1 MYSYIGKSVS
11 NDHLGSST
19 DPCGIQNH
27 VITDSFIKRLR
38 CIFICTLQ
46 AIQVLGGMGY
56 VSSMPAKRHYR
67 EMPGLY
73 EGISEI
79 L

>member
-27 VITDSFIKRLR
+27 VITDIFIKRLR
-38 CIFICTLQ
+38 CIFICRSPPGYPSIRRYGLCVQHASRETLQ
-46 AIQVLGGMGY
+46 RDTRIIRGN
-56 VSSMPAKRHYR
+56 
-67 EMPGLY
+67 
-73 EGISEI
+73 
-79 L
+79 